1 MSEEFSVEDLTVMKL
16 MEEIMEFEQEIKM
29 KQKWIKTRM
38 QMLNKIL
45 PTKQR
50 SKATAMVEDFIEQ
63 MSIHESERRSVTY
76 ESQAIPMKQGDVLP
90 EAVPMKQGDVYDTPI
105 QM

>member
-1 MSEEFSVEDLTVMKL
+1 
-16 MEEIMEFEQEIKM
+16 M
-29 KQKWIKTRM
+29 KQKWIKSRM

-45 PTKQR
+45 PNKQR
-50 SKATAMVEDFIEQ
+50 SKTTAMVEDFMDQ
-63 MSIHESERRSVTY
+63 MSIQQSERRSVTY

-90 EAVPMKQGDVYDTPI
+90 EAVPMKQGDVYDSPI